1 MGVLYSV
8 LPLDARTRKALA
20 QYGVTEV
27 PAEEGRNPTPA
38 EVRGT
43 LGELPGYR
51 VQYETPSIED
61 GSWGAT
67 VEDAANPEEG
77 PWTHLRSREYA
88 GEREPIELGFEKGW
102 PDLIVRIV
110 VRLTEACGTLV
121 IVPDTGEAPLVV
133 SRGSDSEVLLRT
145 WEHVATGDE

>member
-51 VQYETPSIED
+51 VEYETPSIEVVGRNRRRCGQSGGRALD
-61 GSWGAT
+61 APA
-67 VEDAANPEEG
+67 VEG
-77 PWTHLRSREYA
+77 
-88 GEREPIELGFEKGW
+88 I
-102 PDLIVRIV
+102 
-110 VRLTEACGTLV
+110 
-121 IVPDTGEAPLVV
+121 
-133 SRGSDSEVLLRT
+133 RG
-145 WEHVATGDE
+145 